1 MSNFY
6 DTAMND
12 VSERLFESGLLGIVL
27 LNADD
32 RVVARKGPLV
42 DWVALEPVSGC
53 LPFLVGY
60 EDVISD
66 VRHGHRGLFTLSSVS
81 LRFCPDHEERV
92 CTVRAY
98 PGPRP
103 GHVALLFQD
112 VSAVAE
118 LEQRVV
124 QTSNEL
130 ALAQRA
136 LVQAKEEAEAA
147 NRAKSK
153 FLNLVN
159 HELRTPLNVI
169 IGNAEILRD
178 ETIASIP
185 KEELDGY
192 LADIGENGQ
201 FLLEQINDLLDLAK
215 IEAGRLELRESEVD
229 IGSVME
235 EAIRAVR
242 RQPYADGIAFRL
254 ADQAEPI
261 AVWADCQRLKQI
273 VTNLLTNAAKSA
285 PKTGTVTASWRW
297 ADGEGVVLEVADTG
311 IGMSPEH
318 VERALR
324 PFAQVGGAGTESR
337 RDGVGLGLPLAKL
350 FTELH
355 GGSPGIASR
364 ETAGTTVTVTLP
376 PDRALRG
383 GFSK

>member
-1 MSNFY
+1 
-6 DTAMND
+6 MND
-12 VSERLFESGLLGIVL
+12 VSERLFESGLLGTVL
-27 LNADD
+27 LDADD

-42 DWVALEPVSGC
+42 DWVALEPASGC

-66 VRHGHRGLFTLSSVS
+66 VRLGHRGLFTLPNVS
-81 LRFCPDHEERV
+81 LRFCPGHEEQI

-112 VSAVAE
+112 VGAVAE

-136 LVQAKEEAEAA
+136 LAQAKEEAEAA
-147 NRAKSK
+147 NRAKSNI
-153 FLNLVN
+153 LNLVN

-169 IGNAEILRD
+169 IGNAEILR
-178 ETIASIP
+178 EEAIASFP

-192 LADIGENGQ
+192 LTDICENGR

-215 IEAGRLELRESEVD
+215 IEAGRLELRETEVD
-229 IGSVME
+229 IGSVMD
-235 EAIRAVR
+235 EAIRTVR

-254 ADQAEPI
+254 AARVEPI
-261 AVWADCQRLKQI
+261 AVWADRQRLKQI
-273 VTNLLTNAAKSA
+273 ITNLLSNAAKAA
-285 PKTGTVTASWRW
+285 PKTGTVTAACRW
-297 ADGEGVVLEVADTG
+297 ADGEGIVLEVADTG
-311 IGMSPEH
+311 VGMAPGD

-324 PFAQVGGAGTESR
+324 PFTQVGAAGPESR
-337 RDGVGLGLPLAKL
+337 HNGVGLGLPLAKL

-355 GGSPGIASR
+355 GGTLGIAS
-364 ETAGTTVTVTLP
+364 EENVGTTVTVTLP
-376 PDRALRG
+376 PGRALRG
-383 GFSK
+383 RFSR